1 MENQKVVG
9 IDEHTKGVILFAKRN
24 EYEQQLRRRD
34 MVRHEWVIL
43 IHKVQKYSMDIA
55 SYKVTTH
62 MSYCLTSGN
71 IYVDVNKP
79 GWWGDSNGYT
89 FYEPTE
95 EQKQMAFGIL
105 KERNLRF
112 ISPLN
117 KLVPV
122 KND

>member
-9 IDEHTKGVILFAKRN
+9 IDEHTKGVILFAKCNDFTR
-24 EYEQQLRRRD
+24 QLGGRD
-34 MVRHEWVIL
+34 MVRHEWIIL
-43 IHKVQKYSMDIA
+43 VYKVYKYSRDAA
-55 SYKVTTH
+55 SYKVTAH

-71 IYVDVNKP
+71 TYVSNKYP
-79 GWWGDSNGYT
+79 SWWGDSNGYT

-95 EQKQMAFGIL
+95 KQKRKVFNIL

-117 KLVPV
+117 KLALI
-122 KND
+122 K